1 MIKIINKDDTQMN
14 LDEMQEYVGGLIEN
28 FPQKVTMNGK
38 EYGIIVNESGLI
50 DGLPVN
56 EFMADMFG
64 VPIFGNAI
72 LIEGGL
78 K

>member
-28 FPQKVTMNGK
+28 FPQKVIMNDR
-38 EYGIIVNESGLI
+38 EYGIVVNESGLI
-50 DGLPVN
+50 DRLPVN
-56 EFMADMFG
+56 EFMSDMFG
-64 VPIFGNAI
+64 LIIFGNAI

>member
-28 FPQKVTMNGK
+28 FPQKVIMNGK
-38 EYGIIVNESGLI
+38 EYGIVVNESGLI
-50 DGLPVN
+50 DRLPVN
-56 EFMADMFG
+56 EFMSDMFG
-64 VPIFGNAI
+64 FIIFGNAI